1 MNRILHLMR
10 GPAGRRAVIGAAVL
24 GLLAVSLSAAEGGMG
39 QLVHRQQARTLDK
52 PADAAPRPSGCGA
65 LAAGI
70 RLLHQAVQAARR
82 VSYQGVQVIS
92 WRAPGGSSAWL
103 GSGESRVMVDVWHRY
118 GAGTLT
124 RVAAP
129 FRTWSGLDHDQ
140 ASQQAAG
147 TLGLTPALIG
157 LLCAHYTVRPDGM
170 GSDDGRQA
178 RIVEAFRGNGSL
190 AARFWLDSATK
201 LPLRRE
207 LFDSQARLI
216 SDDDFVGLALGA
228 RSARRAF
235 TGSPASPAPVGTVS
249 PAPAGAAVPA
259 AGTAVPAGGT
269 AVPDRG
275 TAVPAGG
282 TAPSGGDTRI
292 ALGIPAASLPGLG
305 AGPGFSAARP
315 AAGRP
320 ADRDPAPAR
329 RPPAAYR
336 PWADQLGPSQLAS
349 LRAGGWPVPGPMAAG
364 LTLID
369 ASQSAT
375 ATGRVVDLAYSD
387 GLSVVS
393 LFVQRGRLPAAL
405 PGWHE
410 TDVSGNP
417 LYVSNPGEP
426 DLTWSAGGFVYTVV
440 AGAPAPT
447 VAAVVNA
454 LPHQAGLGFW
464 DRMKRGLQRLL
475 SWINPFR

>member
-1 MNRILHLMR
+1 M
-10 GPAGRRAVIGAAVL
+10 
-24 GLLAVSLSAAEGGMG
+24 
-39 QLVHRQQARTLDK
+39 
-52 PADAAPRPSGCGA
+52 PRPSGCSA

-92 WRAPGGSSAWL
+92 WRAPGGSGAWL
-103 GSGESRVMVDVWHRY
+103 GSGESRVTVDVWHRY
-118 GAGTLT
+118 GVGTLT

-129 FRTWSGLDHDQ
+129 SRTWSGLDHDQ
-140 ASQQAAG
+140 ASQQPAG
-147 TLGLTPALIG
+147 MLGLTPALIG

-170 GSDDGRQA
+170 GSDDGRRA
-178 RIVEAFRGNGSL
+178 RIVEAFRENGSL

-207 LFDSQARLI
+207 LFDPQARLI

-235 TGSPASPAPVGTVS
+235 AGSPPPRRRVGT
-249 PAPAGAAVPA
+249 AAPA
-259 AGTAVPAGGT
+259 AGAVPAGPPAPAAPPHRLAPHCRT
-269 AVPDRG
+269 AHRG
-275 TAVPAGG
+275 HRRLTCWPAA
-282 TAPSGGDTRI
+282 APSGGDMRI
-292 ALGIPAASLPGLG
+292 ALGIPAAGLPR
-305 AGPGFSAARP
+305 ARRWPPASPRPGQRP
-315 AAGRP
+315 AIRP
-320 ADRDPAPAR
+320 IDDPAPAD
-329 RPPAAYR
+329 RPAAAYR

-364 LTLID
+364 LTLFD

-426 DLTWSAGGFVYTVV
+426 DPHLVGRGFRVHRGGRRP
-440 AGAPAPT
+440 GADRRRGGEC
-447 VAAVVNA
+447 AAA
-454 LPHQAGLGFW
+454 
-464 DRMKRGLQRLL
+464 
-475 SWINPFR
+475 